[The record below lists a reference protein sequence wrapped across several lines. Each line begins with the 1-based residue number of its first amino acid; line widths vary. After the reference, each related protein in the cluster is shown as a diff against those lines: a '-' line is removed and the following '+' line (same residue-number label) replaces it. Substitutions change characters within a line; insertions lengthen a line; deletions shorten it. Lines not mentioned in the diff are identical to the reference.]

1 METGCKSALS
11 FRSLLFGVRFEE
23 ENCMRRKSLL
33 LVVSALLLFG
43 GATDAMSQQFTGT
56 MRGVV
61 SDAQGIIPGVTVTLT
76 NEGTT
81 VARET
86 TTNAVGEYTFPAV
99 TPGTYSVRTSLPG
112 YKTYE
117 QRGISVGTATALTI
131 DLLLE
136 VGTVEEEI
144 TVTADAPLIETSTAS
159 VGDTLDRE
167 ILETLPAPG
176 RNAFLVAVTI
186 PTVTPIGDPQF
197 NRQQDQSNAS
207 RISLGGGAIRNN
219 NYLLDGV
226 PITELNNRAVLNP
239 TIESLSDVK
248 VQVHTYDAEMG
259 RTGGGVFNTTG
270 RVGTNEF
277 HGSGF
282 YQTRPV
288 WGQSMNYFSGLSGE
302 TKESS
307 GIAASYYRLY
317 GGGMGGPILQNRTFW
332 WYAME
337 GYRSF
342 TTRNQTQTWPGTKQR
357 VGDFSNS
364 SINGVSTRIWNPW
377 CRGITTATA
386 RCPATGSGSIATPEF
401 TGAIIPTSHGALS
414 PAAKA
419 ITALWPTTTVSGKS
433 YDGTIENGDNNVGD
447 TSRTI
452 DLADMYTFK
461 VEHKFTD
468 NWSLSGMYI
477 YNKTDEPSYSYI
489 LPGTAK
495 DDYFSSSGAWYLER
509 RPHVLVFNNTN
520 ILNDST
526 VLTMRYG
533 WTRWLDAT
541 TPGLY
546 EPGAAGLGFDSS
558 YTSALE
564 ATLGQKM
571 IPQINFAGD
580 VGYFDVGKSAGS
592 TGRVWK
598 SPFALNAAV
607 SKLAG
612 SHSFK
617 IGGDFREM
625 GIATPTRYRQAG
637 SFSFDERFTSDGSGT
652 GGHEFASFLLGAP
665 HSGYV
670 DANRGL
676 MDLYVRY
683 WAAYI
688 QDDWRVNSRFTLNFG
703 VRVDHE
709 DGMREKQNRF
719 TYRLNKTVDSP
730 LNDVLNSNGVTVET
744 ALGRTIKGGLEFA
757 GVNGAPEQ
765 HSNMEALRVSPRL
778 GMTYS
783 LDDRTVLR
791 GGYGMFYAPWNF
803 SNSNQGQV
811 GFTRATDLTQSSPGA
826 ELPLTALDNPYP
838 NGLQSPVGS
847 ALGLLTGVGGGIAYV
862 DDTQTSGQV
871 HQYSIDVQREIGSD
885 MALTVGYTGATG
897 RAIGYCGSN
906 SSCRPNI
913 NQIRPAAARAAY
925 PGSNGWD
932 PDALQASVANP
943 FYGAAGAG
951 EFKDRATISAG
962 QLIKDFPQYTNVEVL
977 QMNSG
982 GKRQYNALVF
992 KLDKRTGSS
1001 AWGGRLSYTMSS
1013 TKDNQWGQSS
1023 GYASRTATPQ
1033 DAFNMNVGEY
1043 ATSIFDSPHRVILAP
1058 IIRIPGPGE
1067 DMGFANILFGGWTMS
1082 AVVELVSGAPLN
1094 AVASSGQSSTNC
1106 GGACGRQRP
1115 NVSGSAS
1122 SSGSDSARVAS
1133 KGQES
1138 ARWFNASAFT
1148 NAGKGVLGSA
1158 PRTITEDRYQF
1169 RKNIDMVIAKDTEIG
1184 AGAVAQV
1191 RFELLNVTNTPKFG
1205 GISSNAYNSSS
1216 FGRVTQQVGFM
1227 RIWQLSFRLTY

>member
-1 METGCKSALS
+1 MK
-11 FRSLLFGVRFEE
+11 
-23 ENCMRRKSLL
+23 RKSLL

-43 GATDAMSQQFTGT
+43 GATDAMSQQFTGS
-56 MRGVV
+56 MRGTV
-61 SDAQGIIPGVTVTLT
+61 SDAQGVIPGVAVTLT

-86 TTNAVGEYTFPAV
+86 ITNPVGEYAFPAV

-117 QRGISVGTATALTI
+117 QRGITVGSATALTI

-167 ILETLPAPG
+167 MLETLPAPG

-186 PTVTPIGDPQF
+186 PTVNPVGDPQF

-239 TIESLSDVK
+239 TIEALSDVK
-248 VQVHTYDAEMG
+248 VQIHTYDAEMG

-288 WGQSMNYFSGLSGE
+288 WGQSMNFFTGLAGG

-307 GIAASYYRLY
+307 GLADAYYKLY
-317 GGGMGGPILQNRTFW
+317 GGGMGGPIWQNRTFW

-364 SINGVSTRIWNPW
+364 SINGVDTRIWNPW
-377 CRGITTATA
+377 CRGLTAATTK
-386 RCPATGSGSIATPEF
+386 CPATGSGSLATPEF
-401 TGAIIPTSHGALS
+401 TGAIIPTSHPALS
-414 PAAKA
+414 APAKA
-419 ITALWPTTTVSGKS
+419 ITALWPTASVSGKA
-433 YDGTIENGDNNVGD
+433 YDGTVENGDTNVAD

-461 VEHKFTD
+461 VEHKFSD

-477 YNKTDEPSYSYI
+477 YNKTDEPSFSYI

-495 DDYFSSSGAWYLER
+495 EDYFSSSGAWYLER

-533 WTRWLDAT
+533 WTRWLDNT

-546 EPGAAGLGFDSS
+546 APGAAGLGFSS
-558 YTSALE
+558 TYSSALE
-564 ATLGQKM
+564 SSLGQKM

-598 SPFALNAAV
+598 APFALNAAV

-617 IGGDFREM
+617 VGGDFREM

-637 SFSFDERFTSDGSGT
+637 SFSFDERFTSDGSGV
-652 GGHEFASFLLGAP
+652 GGHEFASFLLGTP

-683 WAAYI
+683 WAAYV
-688 QDDWRVNSRFTLNFG
+688 QDDWRVNSRLTVNFG

-719 TYRLNKTVDSP
+719 TYRLNRDVTSP
-730 LNDVLNSNGVTVET
+730 INSVLNANGVTVQS
-744 ALGRTIKGGLEFA
+744 ALGREIKGGLEFA
-757 GVNGAPEQ
+757 GVGGAPEQ
-765 HSNMEALRVSPRL
+765 HSNMEAARISPRL

-791 GGYGMFYAPWNF
+791 GGYGLFYAPWNF

-811 GFTRATDLTQSSPGA
+811 GFTRATSLTQSNANS
-826 ELPLTALDNPYP
+826 ELPITSLTNPFP
-838 NGLQSPVGS
+838 NGLQAPVGAS
-847 ALGLLTGVGGGIAYV
+847 LGLLTGIGGGLAYV

-871 HQYSIDVQREIGSD
+871 HQYSIDLQREIGNN
-885 MALTVGYTGATG
+885 MALTVGYTGSTG
-897 RAIGYCGSN
+897 RDIGFCGSN

-925 PGSNGWD
+925 PGAGGWD
-932 PDALQASVANP
+932 PDKLRESVANP

-951 EFKDRATISAG
+951 EFKDRATISRG
-962 QLIKDFPQYTNVEVL
+962 QLIKDFPQFTSVQRL
-977 QMNSG
+977 QQNSG

-992 KLDKRTGSS
+992 KLDKRTGGS
-1001 AWGGRLSYTMSS
+1001 AWGGRMSYTFSS

-1023 GYASRTATPQ
+1023 GFATRTATPQ
-1033 DAFNMNVGEY
+1033 DAFNMDTGEY
-1043 ATSIFDSPHRVILAP
+1043 AASIFDSPHRVILAP
-1058 IIRIPGPGE
+1058 IIRIPGPGD
-1067 DMGFANILFGGWTMS
+1067 DMGIASLMFQGWTMS
-1082 AVVELVSGAPLN
+1082 AVVELVSGSPLN
-1094 AVASSGQSSTNC
+1094 AVVSGGMSSTNC

-1115 NVSGSAS
+1115 NKVGAAS
-1122 SSGSDSARVAS
+1122 TSGSDSARVAS
-1133 KGQES
+1133 SGQAS
-1138 ARWFNASAFT
+1138 ARWFNASAF
-1148 NAGKGVLGSA
+1148 ADPGKGVMGSA
-1158 PRTITEDRYQF
+1158 PRTITEDRGQF

-1191 RFELLNVTNTPKFG
+1191 RFELLNLTNTPKFR
-1205 GISSNAYNSSS
+1205 GINSNAFNSSS
-1216 FGRVTQQVGFM
+1216 FGRITGQSGFM
-1227 RIWQLSFRLTY
+1227 RIWQISFRLTY